1 MKKKI
6 GLITY
11 PRIEDGK
18 GRFLQAYAL
27 YTAINELG
35 YDVEIINY
43 YPYAWRNKRRLID
56 KIGTFL
62 KKPDIGEYYFI
73 LKKKYLR
80 KRKKNIVAQSKN
92 NYLLYINKNIN
103 YNINE
108 IKDHLFLMENID
120 KFDAFVCG
128 SDQIWNPHFSCGV
141 DPNYYLSFAPKNK
154 RIAYAASIGTHN
166 ISKDKLDKCVDKI
179 LEISYRSVR
188 ERSTKI
194 MLSTK
199 YNMKIEQVCDP
210 TILMEKKWWDMLA
223 GERNIKE
230 KYLLMFLFDNNPL
243 PRIFAEKIAN
253 LKGLKLICVSEEIL
267 DEKKYDMY
275 YDMGPEYFVSL
286 FKYADYVIT
295 QSFHGTVLSL
305 LFNKQFLVFDRSE
318 KYELDGLILRISD
331 LLETVG
337 LNDRIVENLTDFYL
351 PNNINFKEC
360 NETLYNERIR
370 SLKYLNKVL
379 NAAIYDK

>member
-166 ISKDKLDKCVDKI
+166 VSKDKLNKCVDKI

-253 LKGLKLICVSEEIL
+253 LKGLRLICVSEEIL

-286 FKYADYVIT
+286 FKYAEYVIT

-351 PNNINFKEC
+351 PNDINFKEC

>member
-1 MKKKI
+1 M
-6 GLITY
+6 
-11 PRIEDGK
+11 
-18 GRFLQAYAL
+18 A
-27 YTAINELG
+27 
-35 YDVEIINY
+35 V
-43 YPYAWRNKRRLID
+43 
-56 KIGTFL
+56 
-62 KKPDIGEYYFI
+62 
-73 LKKKYLR
+73 
-80 KRKKNIVAQSKN
+80 
-92 NYLLYINKNIN
+92 
-103 YNINE
+103 
-108 IKDHLFLMENID
+108 
-120 KFDAFVCG
+120 
-128 SDQIWNPHFSCGV
+128 
-141 DPNYYLSFAPKNK
+141 
-154 RIAYAASIGTHN
+154 
-166 ISKDKLDKCVDKI
+166 
-179 LEISYRSVR
+179 
-188 ERSTKI
+188 
-194 MLSTK
+194 
-199 YNMKIEQVCDP
+199 
-210 TILMEKKWWDMLA
+210 
-223 GERNIKE
+223 E

>member
-103 YNINE
+103 YNVNE

-166 ISKDKLDKCVDKI
+166 ISKDNLDKCVDKI

>member
-43 YPYAWRNKRRLID
+43 YPYAWRNKRRLLD

-103 YNINE
+103 YNVNE

-166 ISKDKLDKCVDKI
+166 ISKDNLDKCVDKI

>member
-56 KIGTFL
+56 KIRTFL

-80 KRKKNIVAQSKN
+80 KRIKNIVAQSKN

-103 YNINE
+103 YNVNE

-166 ISKDKLDKCVDKI
+166 VSKDKLNKCVDKI

-253 LKGLKLICVSEEIL
+253 LKGLRLICVSEEIL

-286 FKYADYVIT
+286 FKYAEYVIT

-337 LNDRIVENLTDFYL
+337 LNDRIVDNLTDFYL
-351 PNNINFKEC
+351 PNDINFKEC
-360 NETLYNERIR
+360 NEILYNERIR

>member
-56 KIGTFL
+56 KIRTFL

-80 KRKKNIVAQSKN
+80 KRIKNIVAQSKN

-103 YNINE
+103 YNVNE

-166 ISKDKLDKCVDKI
+166 VSKDKLNKCVDKI

-253 LKGLKLICVSEEIL
+253 LKGLRLICVSEEIL

-286 FKYADYVIT
+286 FKYAEYVIT

-351 PNNINFKEC
+351 PNDINFKEC
-360 NETLYNERIR
+360 NEILYNERIR